1 MNIGLKKWFSK
12 KTKKE
17 LIELCYQL
25 HLQNLKLK
33 CEVMSLNIVLERE
46 EE

>member
-1 MNIGLKKWFSK
+1 MNSGLKKWFSR

-25 HLQNLKLK
+25 HLENMQLTDAI
-33 CEVMSLNIVLERE
+33 NIGVE
-46 EE
+46 EEC

>member
-1 MNIGLKKWFSK
+1 MNDGLKKWFSR

-25 HLQNLKLK
+25 HLEKRSSKNA
-33 CEVMSLNIVLERE
+33 ITE
-46 EE
+46 EEE